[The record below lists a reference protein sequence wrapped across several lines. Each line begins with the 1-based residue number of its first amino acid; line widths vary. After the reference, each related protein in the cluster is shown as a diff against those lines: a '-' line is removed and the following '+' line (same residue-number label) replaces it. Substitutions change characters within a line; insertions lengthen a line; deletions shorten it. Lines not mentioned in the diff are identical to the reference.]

1 MLAIAIACYRYR
13 YVLEYVHVCTRVVL
27 EYCNTY
33 SVCHSIPVYSS
44 MSILVYTRVHVYR
57 YRYHG
62 MAIPSGFHGIH
73 GCSIPYG
80 QTVEYSQT
88 IGFNTI
94 VLFFSHTIWFEKKK
108 KKKN

>member
-57 YRYHG
+57 YRYRYRLIVG
-62 MAIPSGFHGIH
+62 GIYSTGTVWSNEIIAICDSMKLYLEPVRQ
-73 GCSIPYG
+73 SIINN
-80 QTVEYSQT
+80 Q
-88 IGFNTI
+88 
-94 VLFFSHTIWFEKKK
+94 
-108 KKKN
+108 